1 MSKSR
6 DVSTFHTSK
15 RQAIYIHTRTVLPCM
30 YEEWMSLQ
38 EQELSDLLRHSLNLN
53 KSVPN
58 AADDDEMA
66 SLLDN
71 IVHNFK
77 DYAARRRRLARKDV
91 CGFFS
96 QSWRTTFEN
105 SISWIGGCRPS
116 SYFRLIYALCGAEID
131 SRLSQFFQGYV
142 LVFICLFE
150 QHDLKK
156 YLIDFTLVSKS
167 TDGSSSEFP
176 VLSAIQL
183 SSIDNLQR
191 RTIVQEEKLSTKLA
205 SLQQEIADMPL
216 ALIARKSSPDYK
228 LNEEAIDAI
237 GKIEE
242 AMVCT
247 IEEADE
253 LRLKTYQEL
262 TKILTRAQ
270 ALDYIIAVKK
280 LRLCVRAWGIEK
292 DQERAR
298 E

>member
-131 SRLSQFFQGYV
+131 SRLSQFFQ
-142 LVFICLFE
+142 
-150 QHDLKK
+150 
-156 YLIDFTLVSKS
+156 
-167 TDGSSSEFP
+167 DGSSSEFP